1 MSLITLGIEIERVD
15 SGEVLALI
23 SLPCVNT
30 IIVGIE
36 RQCAKLTKLDDGLY
50 LRAISTTEVIVAVNH
65 VIIVG

>member
-1 MSLITLGIEIERVD
+1 MRTEHKEGGMSLITLGIEIERVD

-36 RQCAKLTKLDDGLY
+36 
-50 LRAISTTEVIVAVNH
+50 
-65 VIIVG
+65 